1 MVEIGGPYVDK
12 MRCRQDSLYAI
23 HKTIL
28 ILTLKDIRFSHM
40 MDLCQGIGSTVSKV
54 SSCQHSVAN
63 HLFGRS
69 SCFHSQG
76 DKIATL
82 QPTHRE
88 QTDSIGCSRCW
99 LWPSCDKVLAR
110 FYRWRRDRAR
120 LAGSDA
126 SKKRLCWNLKPFK
139 SAVQVAS
146 YQSRTGSIWTT
157 SLKIKSLFHRYW
169 KQLTKGIP
177 KIALKMVHSLYIFW
191 RVYFSTW
198 NEDRPPK
205 CWACCVRLPSRKQ
218 WRWAEGLPRVLRLHR
233 NKKTVGSWRNSWLL
247 PPKHPILE
255 LPYLESNPNCGSI
268 SIF

>member
-1 MVEIGGPYVDK
+1 MWFEFLKKGLEEIGFEQSSEDKAVFYKGETIFVVYVDDGILMECENMVEIGGPYVDK

-82 QPTHRE
+82 QPTHQE

-99 LWPSCDKVLAR
+99 L
-110 FYRWRRDRAR
+110 
-120 LAGSDA
+120 
-126 SKKRLCWNLKPFK
+126 
-139 SAVQVAS
+139 
-146 YQSRTGSIWTT
+146 
-157 SLKIKSLFHRYW
+157 
-169 KQLTKGIP
+169 
-177 KIALKMVHSLYIFW
+177 
-191 RVYFSTW
+191 
-198 NEDRPPK
+198 
-205 CWACCVRLPSRKQ
+205 
-218 WRWAEGLPRVLRLHR
+218 
-233 NKKTVGSWRNSWLL
+233 
-247 PPKHPILE
+247 
-255 LPYLESNPNCGSI
+255 
-268 SIF
+268 